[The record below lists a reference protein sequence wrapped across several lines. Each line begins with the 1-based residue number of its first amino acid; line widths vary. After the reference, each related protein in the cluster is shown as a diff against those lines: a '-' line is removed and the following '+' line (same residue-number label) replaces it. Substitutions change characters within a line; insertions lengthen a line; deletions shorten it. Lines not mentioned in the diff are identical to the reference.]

1 IETINQIPPKDTTY
15 FNRNALPHE
24 DVRFQNKSGDFDY
37 NKFREHINTQLPKY
51 TESLATQLLGRPNQS
66 KSDRDYLT
74 FGIGI
79 GKSAIKVSLTGEHR
93 GYFKDYTTG
102 EKGSLINLM
111 MSHNGMS
118 YKEAMNE
125 AHKMLNEP
133 EKYKLEENSKHEKL
147 LSTTPRHIAKFEERA
162 KEYISQSQ
170 PINNTLAQTYLNNL
184 GINNIE
190 NDNVKFHPSV
200 YSSED
205 KAYHPAMLTNI
216 HNKQGETKAIE
227 VTYLDSQGNRDNTL
241 DINPRTLGTK
251 SKQLTN
257 FHQGENLNTTI
268 ISTSIENSF
277 LIRDQTQG
285 QIDII
290 NVNHKN
296 DIQNINIDELRQNII
311 IVLNQG
317 NHDLNPNNIEKIIE
331 NFNGRDIQFMSD
343 DNLKEDIKSCIE
355 KLERDNSVHDIELS
369 DTHSTHQESE
379 LDTLNFDEKKET
391 DSQSLEH
398 FETKEYSPQQE
409 MNFEHQE
416 KESDWEDREIDRELE
431 R

>member
-1 IETINQIPPKDTTY
+1 M
-15 FNRNALPHE
+15 RGSL
-24 DVRFQNKSGDFDY
+24 S
-37 NKFREHINTQLPKY
+37 TQLPKY

-74 FGIGI
+74 FGI

-111 MSHNGMS
+111 MSHNGMN

-147 LSTTPRHIAKFEERA
+147 LSTTPKHIAKFEERA
-162 KEYISQSQ
+162 KEYLSQSQ
-170 PINNTLAQTYLNNL
+170 PINNTLAQTYLNSL
-184 GINNIE
+184 GISNIE

-205 KAYHPAMLTNI
+205 NAYHPAMLTNI

-251 SKQLTN
+251 SKKLTN

-277 LIRDQTQG
+277 LIREQTQG

-317 NHDLNPNNIEKIIE
+317 NHELNPNNIEKIIE

-343 DNLKEDIKSCIE
+343 DNLKEDIKACIE

-369 DTHSTHQESE
+369 ETHSTHKESG

-391 DSQSLEH
+391 DNQSLEH
-398 FETKEYSPQQE
+398 FEPKEYSPQQE

>member
-1 IETINQIPPKDTTY
+1 YSRTADMAQGATYPHVITAIQSKGALTNLRRAGIDVTRASQHIRLYTDNTTQLVKSWLSKESHKASAIETINQIPPKDTTY

-74 FGIGI
+74 FGI

-251 SKQLTN
+251 SKQLTT

-277 LIRDQTQG
+277 LIREQTQG

-296 DIQNINIDELRQNII
+296 D
-311 IVLNQG
+311 
-317 NHDLNPNNIEKIIE
+317 
-331 NFNGRDIQFMSD
+331 
-343 DNLKEDIKSCIE
+343 
-355 KLERDNSVHDIELS
+355 
-369 DTHSTHQESE
+369 
-379 LDTLNFDEKKET
+379 
-391 DSQSLEH
+391 
-398 FETKEYSPQQE
+398 
-409 MNFEHQE
+409 
-416 KESDWEDREIDRELE
+416 
-431 R
+431 